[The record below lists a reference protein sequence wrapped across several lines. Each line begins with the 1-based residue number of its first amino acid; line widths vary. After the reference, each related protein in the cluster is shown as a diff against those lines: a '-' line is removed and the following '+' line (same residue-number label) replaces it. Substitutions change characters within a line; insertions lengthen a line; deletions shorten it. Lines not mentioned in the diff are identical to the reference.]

1 MHSRN
6 SSHEDT
12 GDRIRFRT
20 ACGRAIQVGQLT
32 LGGASPPVRRVSFA
46 ISASGYGED
55 GTWAGLTVGEAR
67 RLAAALLTYADACE
81 DGGVR

>member
-46 ISASGYGED
+46 ISASGYGDD
-55 GTWAGLTVGEAR
+55 GTWAGLTAGEAR
-67 RLAAALLTYADACE
+67 QLAAALLTCAAACE
-81 DGGVR
+81 DTGAR